1 MNHESWIMNHV
12 LTKNNFTFLDKL
24 YLQVHGTAMGTRM
37 APSMACLF
45 MGKLEERMLASAPCR
60 PWIWWRYIDDI
71 FFIWTSDEESLTRFI
86 DHMNSFHRTIKFTS
100 EYSTTETH
108 FLDVVIRKEENNG
121 LTTDL
126 FVKPTDKHQYLHSTS
141 CHPRHCKTSI
151 AYSQALRLRRICSND
166 SDFLRHSQVLKT
178 HLVSRGHS
186 SRAVHQAIKKVKSMP
201 RLSVL
206 SEKPTNRDC
215 ANKKIPLVVTY
226 HPSLPPYVR
235 LPVLTTIS
243 STPQIASNV
252 LSLRSPWLLSDALL
266 TWGTSLSE
274 LRSRP
279 LMTVPI
285 PPIQHGMFRRTS
297 RCVTCQE
304 HILESDSFK
313 SHTTGAHHK
322 IRGHITCTTSNI
334 IYLISCWIC
343 GIQYIGET
351 KKRHLRN
358 VSMVTDPQLKPKS
371 LTLLWA
377 NTSIYLIT
385 PFLTWSCRA
394 LRHLLTAV
402 NRSVSA
408 EKRCGSSVSTP
419 FTPMVST
426 FRKGMT
432 NFPLF
437 FFSSFFLSPQKLF
450 TFILHLFLHL
460 FYICFVC

>member
-1 MNHESWIMNHV
+1 MSSLYTNIPHDEGIDACSKDLAESGHTSPPSTDIVTLMNHV
-12 LTKNNFTFLDKL
+12 LTKNNFTFLDKH

-108 FLDVVIRKEENNG
+108 FLDVVIRKEENG

-201 RLSVL
+201 RLSLL

-226 HPSLPPYVR
+226 HPSLPPIRQITSANHHILHTSDRLQRAIPEEPMIAFRRPPNLRNLLVR
-235 LPVLTTIS
+235 AEIPPTNDS
-243 STPQIASNV
+243 S
-252 LSLRSPWLLSDALL
+252 
-266 TWGTSLSE
+266 
-274 LRSRP
+274 
-279 LMTVPI
+279 I
-285 PPIQHGMFRRTS
+285 PPIQHGMFRCTS

-322 IRGHITCTTSNI
+322 IRGPH
-334 IYLISCWIC
+334 YL
-343 GIQYIGET
+343 Y
-351 KKRHLRN
+351 H
-358 VSMVTDPQLKPKS
+358 
-371 LTLLWA
+371 
-377 NTSIYLIT
+377 
-385 PFLTWSCRA
+385 F
-394 LRHLLTAV
+394 
-402 NRSVSA
+402 
-408 EKRCGSSVSTP
+408 
-419 FTPMVST
+419 
-426 FRKGMT
+426 
-432 NFPLF
+432 
-437 FFSSFFLSPQKLF
+437 
-450 TFILHLFLHL
+450 
-460 FYICFVC
+460 